1 MSLENSVEKIKNFYH
16 AKKRLP
22 SYSEIMRLAG
32 YRSKNAVFKLVNK
45 MIEAGLLE
53 KDSSGRLAPRGLNH
67 SLRVLGLVEAGFPS
81 PAEEETVDTLNLDDY
96 LIDNKE
102 ATFMLTVK
110 GDSMQNAGIL
120 AGDMVL
126 AERKENA
133 KDGEIVIAE
142 VDGEWTMKYLRK
154 RGALTFLEPANPK
167 YKPIQAENSLRV
179 AAVVKAVIRKY
190 R

>member
-1 MSLENSVEKIKNFYH
+1 MLLKDSIQKIKNFYH
-16 AKKRLP
+16 TKKRLP
-22 SYSEIMRLAG
+22 SYSESMLLLG
-32 YRSKNAVFKLVNK
+32 YRSKNAVFKLINK
-45 MIEAGLLE
+45 MVEADLLE
-53 KDSSGRLAPRGLNH
+53 KDSSGRLTAKGLAEP
-67 SLRVLGLVEAGFPS
+67 LRVLGLVEAGFPS
-81 PAEEETVDTLNLDDY
+81 PAEEETTDTLSLDDY
-96 LIDNKE
+96 LIENKE

-110 GDSMQNAGIL
+110 GDSMQDAGIL

-126 AERKENA
+126 AERKESA

-154 RGALTFLEPANPK
+154 RGSSIFLEPANPK
-167 YKPIQAENSLRV
+167 YRPIQAENNLRV